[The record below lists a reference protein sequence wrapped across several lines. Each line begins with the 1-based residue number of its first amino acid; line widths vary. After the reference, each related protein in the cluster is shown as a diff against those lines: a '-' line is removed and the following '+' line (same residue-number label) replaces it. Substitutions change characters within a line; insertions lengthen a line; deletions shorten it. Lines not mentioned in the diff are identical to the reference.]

1 MEALHMKKLIYTLS
15 CVLCVGVLSTTAYA
29 QEEETDDEV
38 EESIVNFTPESEEI
52 EWLLELM
59 NGATPF
65 EEDIEDVLAE
75 AEDVNTYLAFSSFY
89 SGQVTEGDTPVDES
103 LVTTTFT
110 QSLVHEDDSQLE
122 VERYRTDSER
132 NILAPQ
138 SYMNSINNEMYL
150 YDTVSGSF
158 IDYTT
163 SGFTDDDIMIERYD
177 NIYANLESNI
187 DAFDIYENVE
197 YFIFVS
203 EALPE
208 LENQF
213 LTQSGWSLDALVED
227 SFKYSYIVLVNK
239 ETSRI
244 DYNGLVT
251 DAVNNVDEQSYRTE
265 YYTYYYD
272 HDMYENLDEMYD
284 ENAFEYVEEEAE
296 EETDEEDT
304 EE

>member
-75 AEDVNTYLAFSSFY
+75 AEDVSTYLAFSSFY

-197 YFIFVS
+197 
-203 EALPE
+203 
-208 LENQF
+208 
-213 LTQSGWSLDALVED
+213 
-227 SFKYSYIVLVNK
+227 
-239 ETSRI
+239 
-244 DYNGLVT
+244 
-251 DAVNNVDEQSYRTE
+251 
-265 YYTYYYD
+265 
-272 HDMYENLDEMYD
+272 
-284 ENAFEYVEEEAE
+284 
-296 EETDEEDT
+296 
-304 EE
+304 

>member
-1 MEALHMKKLIYTLS
+1 MKKLIYTLS
-15 CVLCVGVLSTTAYA
+15 CVLCVGVLTTTAYA
-29 QEEETDDEV
+29 QDEETDDEV

-65 EEDIEDVLAE
+65 EDDIEDVLAE
-75 AEDVNTYLAFSSFY
+75 AEDVSTYLAFSSFY
-89 SGQVTEGDTPVDES
+89 SGQVAEGDTPVDES

-110 QSLVHEDDSQLE
+110 QSLVHEDGSQLE

-163 SGFTDDDIMIERYD
+163 SGFTVDDIMIERYD
-177 NIYANLESNI
+177 NIYENLASNI

-197 YFIFVS
+197 YLIFVS

-213 LTQSGWSLDALVED
+213 LTQSGWSLDSLVED
-227 SFKYSYIVLVNK
+227 SFEYSYIVLINK

-284 ENAFEYVEEEAE
+284 ENAFEYEEEEEAE
-296 EETDEEDT
+296 DT
-304 EE
+304 EETESEE